1 MGTGEAHAAGNLR
14 GAVRF
19 LMPEQ
24 LRQNLVRMREF
35 GAVLTTAGNLSSKTL
50 RVIGASNAAVPTAP
64 CAAPTKSAA
73 APKKAAPV
81 ASKVT
86 RKILG
91 RQDVINLPEGSVL
104 HIPAG
109 SQITQLAMDI
119 VRVRRI
125 QVVRD

>member
-1 MGTGEAHAAGNLR
+1 MK
-14 GAVRF
+14 
-19 LMPEQ
+19 
-24 LRQNLVRMREF
+24 EF
-35 GAVLTTAGNLSSKTL
+35 GAVLTTAGKLSSKTL
-50 RVIGASNAAVPTAP
+50 RVIGASNTEVPTAP
-64 CAAPTKSAA
+64 CAALTKAA
-73 APKKAAPV
+73 APKKAAP
-81 ASKVT
+81 ASSRVT